1 MTPKNH
7 GMVPHLVPFR
17 PDIEGLRAVAGI
29 LVVLYHAR
37 LPFLQG
43 GFIGVD
49 IFFVVSG
56 YLITSLLAKE
66 LNSSGGINLSRFY
79 ARRARRLLPA
89 LTLVVVI
96 VCLIQAIIASPI
108 VQIEVLK
115 AALAAVLCSSNL
127 YFAHIQLQYFVPGLE
142 TGPLLHTWS
151 LAAAEQI
158 YFVWPIFSSAS
169 DQDGQ
174 ERQNRNTDYCGDN
187 RSIVYRLCLA
197 YGV

>member
-1 MTPKNH
+1 MGREKKIVENL
-7 GMVPHLVPFR
+7 GAELGQSNRRMNVPFR
-17 PDIEGLRAVAGI
+17 PDIEGLRAVAVI

-108 VQIEVLK
+108 AQMDVLR
-115 AALAAVLCSSNL
+115 AALSTVLYSSNL
-127 YFAHIQLQYFVPGLE
+127 YFARIQLYYFVPGLE
-142 TGPLLHTWS
+142 TGSLLHTWS

-158 YFVWPIFSSAS
+158 YFVWPIFLLLLTRMVKNVRI
-169 DQDGQ
+169 G
-174 ERQNRNTDYCGDN
+174 
-187 RSIVYRLCLA
+187 ILII
-197 YGV
+197 